1 MAQAH
6 LKTSCQFLLFLGLS
20 FPFYFIP
27 VCLHAVHVCECDCVC
42 VCVCVKERFSTQ
54 GPSPL
59 VCYMPLSLPEMEAPN
74 RSCLPLWGHLAS
86 TPLAGL
92 PQRRSVIIHSAC
104 QASSQLG
111 SCSFSV
117 WKGWA
122 FSLIPELSR
131 SSAVWLEDK
140 PENYRRAKETVG
152 ASVTV
157 ERVEQGRQGKSKL
170 CVLAEKG
177 ANSGGKWENRLC
189 LAMAQLPPPSKSE
202 TTYVHLRS

>member
-1 MAQAH
+1 
-6 LKTSCQFLLFLGLS
+6 
-20 FPFYFIP
+20 
-27 VCLHAVHVCECDCVC
+27 
-42 VCVCVKERFSTQ
+42 
-54 GPSPL
+54 
-59 VCYMPLSLPEMEAPN
+59 MPLPLPEMEAPS

-86 TPLAGL
+86 TRLAGL

-104 QASSQLG
+104 RASSQLG

-122 FSLIPELSR
+122 SSLIPELSR

-140 PENYRRAKETVG
+140 PENYGRAKETAV

-157 ERVEQGRQGKSKL
+157 KRVEQGRQGKSKL

-177 ANSGGKWENRLC
+177 ADSGGKWENRLC

-202 TTYVHLRS
+202 TTSVHLRN